1 MLHYAIILGLILSL
15 SIVNAAVL
23 PVFPF
28 LNNFNKIV
36 GGKPINIEEVPYQ
49 VSLNLND
56 FGLQHF
62 CGGSILS
69 EKFIMTAAHCTFP
82 GESID
87 VTPYINVRTGSSY
100 SESQGSLHR
109 VKTIHRHS
117 LYNATDYDYDFCI
130 LELQDL
136 IQYDNTRRPIQL
148 PKAGED
154 IENETILLTSG
165 WGATQNVAESNDHLR
180 AVEVP
185 KMDQFECTL
194 KYLFQNIITDRM
206 FCAGVRGGGKDACQG
221 DSGGPIV
228 KTGTDGPRLV
238 GVVSWGV
245 GCALPQYPGV
255 YGRLSRI
262 RDWIT
267 EITDL

>member
-1 MLHYAIILGLILSL
+1 
-15 SIVNAAVL
+15 
-23 PVFPF
+23 
-28 LNNFNKIV
+28 
-36 GGKPINIEEVPYQ
+36 E
-49 VSLNLND
+49 
-56 FGLQHF
+56 
-62 CGGSILS
+62 
-69 EKFIMTAAHCTFP
+69 
-82 GESID
+82 
-87 VTPYINVRTGSSY
+87 
-100 SESQGSLHR
+100 
-109 VKTIHRHS
+109 
-117 LYNATDYDYDFCI
+117 YDYDFCI

-255 YGRLSRI
+255 YGRLSRV

-267 EITDL
+267 QITDL